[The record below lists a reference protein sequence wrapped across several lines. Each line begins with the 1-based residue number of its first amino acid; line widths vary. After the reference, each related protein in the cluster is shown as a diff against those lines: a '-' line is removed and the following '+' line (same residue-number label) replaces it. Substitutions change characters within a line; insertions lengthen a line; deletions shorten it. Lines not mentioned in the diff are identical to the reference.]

1 MASLNKTLQ
10 SLYDLQMFGMK
21 VGLQNIWSL
30 SESFGHPELRFPCI
44 HIAGTNGK
52 GSTSS
57 MVASILTASGY
68 RTGLYTSPHLVHF
81 AERIRIDGKP
91 IPVREIARY
100 TNDMMPAIKK
110 LQATFFEATTA
121 MAFRYFADRSV
132 DIAVIET
139 GLGGRLDATNIV
151 APLLSVITTIG
162 FDHTEHLGKTLSAI
176 AGEKGGII
184 KPFVPCVV
192 GMKNAEALRR
202 LKQIAREQ
210 ESPFIQSEKIT
221 SVHCKNA
228 SVQGTLADIS
238 VNGKKYD
245 DLFISLPGDHQVGN
259 ARIALTVI
267 DELRHRYG
275 YRKIQPATVAKGL
288 SDVQQYSGLSGRID
302 LISTSPIIVADVAH
316 NPDGIR
322 TLFDALRKLVAGK
335 MLLVFG
341 VMADKDYGEMIRYT
355 KPFIRK
361 MIAVKP
367 GTSRAL
373 DTRSIVRKAH
383 EYGIKATGGGS
394 VENGI
399 SAARK
404 DLRKDETMLIAGSH
418 YVVGEALTFF
428 ENCFQDLTLL
438 RKPIILTHILH
449 STFVGAQFVNRLFA
463 HQFIILNK
471 KLLLAS
477 HHLPCNC

>member
-1 MASLNKTLQ
+1 
-10 SLYDLQMFGMK
+10 
-21 VGLQNIWSL
+21 
-30 SESFGHPELRFPCI
+30 
-44 HIAGTNGK
+44 
-52 GSTSS
+52 
-57 MVASILTASGY
+57 
-68 RTGLYTSPHLVHF
+68 
-81 AERIRIDGKP
+81 
-91 IPVREIARY
+91 
-100 TNDMMPAIKK
+100 
-110 LQATFFEATTA
+110 
-121 MAFRYFADRSV
+121 
-132 DIAVIET
+132 
-139 GLGGRLDATNIV
+139 
-151 APLLSVITTIG
+151 
-162 FDHTEHLGKTLSAI
+162 
-176 AGEKGGII
+176 
-184 KPFVPCVV
+184 
-192 GMKNAEALRR
+192 MKNAEALHR

-245 DLFISLPGDHQVGN
+245 DLSISLPGAHQVGN

-288 SDVQQYSGLSGRID
+288 SNVQQYSGLSGRID

-367 GTSRAL
+367 ETLRAL

-383 EYGIKATGGGS
+383 EFGIKATGGGS

-418 YVVGEALTFF
+418 YVVGEALTF
-428 ENCFQDLTLL
+428 L
-438 RKPIILTHILH
+438 KI
-449 STFVGAQFVNRLFA
+449 
-463 HQFIILNK
+463 
-471 KLLLAS
+471 AS
-477 HHLPCNC
+477 KT